1 MARAPSGPESRSHLP
16 SLPSIRTSTT
26 EEYTWDWGNFPQKT
40 PIRSS
45 FGLNHGP
52 GASVDLT
59 RKVKG
64 RLMSEAPGAQY
75 ARARAAAE
83 REGQDDSTSY
93 GNGGQL
99 TIDKNDST
107 RFRVFIEGRTVE
119 FEIAIVPPVSL
130 QASEQG
136 KKSHAGTLDGDDE
149 VQDEHRFEE
158 HKVDFERFLSDE
170 SVVYDDNLVLLWGN
184 V

>member
-1 MARAPSGPESRSHLP
+1 MARSPSGTESRSHIP

-40 PIRSS
+40 PIRST

-59 RKVKG
+59 RKAKG
-64 RLMSEAPGAQY
+64 RLMSEVPDAQY

-83 REGQDDSTSY
+83 REMLNDSASY
-93 GNGGQL
+93 GNGGRL
-99 TIDKNDST
+99 TMDKNDPT

-119 FEIAIVPPVSL
+119 FEIAIVPPTSL
-130 QASEQG
+130 QGSEGG

-149 VQDEHRFEE
+149 VEDEHRFEE
-158 HKVDFERFLSDE
+158 HKIDFERFLNDE
-170 SVVYDDNLVLLWGN
+170 TVVHDDNLVLLWGN